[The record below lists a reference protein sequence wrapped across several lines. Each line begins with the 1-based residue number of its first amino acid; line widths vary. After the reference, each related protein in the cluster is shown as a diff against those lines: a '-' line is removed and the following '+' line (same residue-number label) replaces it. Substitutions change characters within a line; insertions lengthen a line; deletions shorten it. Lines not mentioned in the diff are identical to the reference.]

1 MTAAV
6 TDHGGGD
13 GPSRG
18 MVISWGGGIATPVDQ
33 GYSAEDIVEDSRV
46 ER

>member
-13 GPSRG
+13 DPSRG
-18 MVISWGGGIATPVDQ
+18 MVISWNGEIAIPVDH
-33 GYSAEDIVEDSRV
+33 G
-46 ER
+46 